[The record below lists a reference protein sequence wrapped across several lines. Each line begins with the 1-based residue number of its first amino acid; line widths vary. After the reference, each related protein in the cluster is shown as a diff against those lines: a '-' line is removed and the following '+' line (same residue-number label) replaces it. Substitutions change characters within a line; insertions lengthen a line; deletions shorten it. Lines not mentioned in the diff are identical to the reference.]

1 MKLEQECAQ
10 LDASGKPWIQTF
22 TNRPFPVGDPRPSD
36 FCLPD
41 IGSHLSRLN
50 RYTGAIQ
57 PEQYSVAEHSVR
69 VAYYLRALVARE
81 LGTKDPHV
89 LRAAFRA
96 GLMHDAHE
104 AYLNDLNSPVKRYLL
119 SIGSTGY
126 AELAERYDRLLAKR
140 YGLDKFS
147 IKPKP
152 GPEHQH
158 DYTPKPID
166 LIRDAD
172 LSLLDLERPQVMG
185 KPPRPWSD
193 LGVLPKVEKPF
204 PNDPAFFQWGW
215 RPNDARARFWR
226 AAAQCGL
233 SD

>member
-1 MKLEQECAQ
+1 MLNPNRPAQ
-10 LDASGKPWIQTF
+10 LDTEGKPWIQTF
-22 TNRPFPVGDPRPSD
+22 TGRAFPVGDPLISD

-50 RYTGAIQ
+50 RYTGAIH

-81 LGTKDPHV
+81 QNTRDVHILT
-89 LRAAFRA
+89 AAFRA

-104 AYLNDLNSPVKRYLL
+104 AYLNDLNSPLKRYLL
-119 SIGSTGY
+119 SIGADAY
-126 AELAERYDRLLAKR
+126 AKLAEHYDSILAKR
-140 YGLDKFS
+140 YSLDRWAAN
-147 IKPKP
+147 
-152 GPEHQH
+152 GV
-158 DYTPKPID
+158 D
-166 LIRDAD
+166 LIREAD
-172 LSLLDLERPQVMG
+172 LSVLDMERPNVMG

-193 LGVLPKVEKPF
+193 LGRMPKVKF
-204 PNDPAFFQWGW
+204 TSDPMFSVWGW
-215 RPNDARARFWR
+215 RANEARSRFAR

>member
-10 LDASGKPWIQTF
+10 LDAEGKPWIQTF
-22 TNRPFPVGDPRPSD
+22 TGRAFPVGDPRLSD
-36 FCLPD
+36 FSLRD

-81 LGTKDPHV
+81 MPTKDPHV

-104 AYLNDLNSPVKRYLL
+104 AYINDLNSPVKRYLL
-119 SIGSTGY
+119 SIGSDGY
-126 AELAERYDRLLAKR
+126 AKLAERYDALLAKR
-140 YGLDKFS
+140 YSLDKFS
-147 IKPKP
+147 RN
-152 GPEHQH
+152 GL
-158 DYTPKPID
+158 D

-172 LSLLDLERPQVMG
+172 LSLLDLERPNVMG
-185 KPPRPWSD
+185 PPPRPWRD
-193 LGVLPKVEKPF
+193 LGTLAKVEKPF
-204 PNDPAFFQWGW
+204 PSDPMFFQWGW
-215 RPNDARARFWR
+215 RPNDARTRFAR